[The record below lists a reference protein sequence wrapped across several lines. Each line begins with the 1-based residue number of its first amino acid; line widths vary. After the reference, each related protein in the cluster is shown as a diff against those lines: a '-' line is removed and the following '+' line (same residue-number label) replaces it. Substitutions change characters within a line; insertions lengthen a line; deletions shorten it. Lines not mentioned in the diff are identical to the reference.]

1 MIEVDFMELSSRS
14 SVDGYEAG
22 IEMRSSMIEARSR
35 LAEKKFRAS
44 SFADEPRQR
53 HPNIYIY

>member
-14 SVDGYEAG
+14 SVDGYEAS
-22 IEMRSSMIEARSR
+22 IEMRSSMIEARSC

-44 SFADEPRQR
+44 TPTFERRA
-53 HPNIYIY
+53 